1 MDGKDGAPVGYL
13 TDCVKCNIT
22 EVKQEKTMEFSFENI
37 ENPY

>member
-13 TDCVKCNIT
+13 IVLKCNIT
-22 EVKQEKTMEFSFENI
+22 EVKEEKTMEFSFENI